1 MCIRDSDST
10 ELADAYATTLN
21 AMDLNEAIRFAEINN
36 IACMIIYK
44 DLINDSSEVYFS
56 PTWNNFH
63 NV

>member
-1 MCIRDSDST
+1 MISLDST

-36 IACMIIYK
+36 IACLIIYK

-56 PTWNNFH
+56 PTWNNFL